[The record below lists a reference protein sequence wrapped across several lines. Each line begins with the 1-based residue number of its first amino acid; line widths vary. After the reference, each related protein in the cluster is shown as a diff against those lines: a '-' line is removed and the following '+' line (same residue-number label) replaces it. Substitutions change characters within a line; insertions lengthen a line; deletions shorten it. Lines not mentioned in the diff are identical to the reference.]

1 MSWIDNTG
9 LLRQFGKEK
18 GVVGVGG
25 DYALL
30 GPTHVAEFRIDLTTL
45 VDDPAVNITG
55 SHASGIVDKRTIL
68 PEGAFIEEIEVYVAE
83 AATSAN
89 SSAVLNIGTVD
100 NDWVSND
107 DEDSLVDA
115 AAIAVYATIGNKVVY
130 NQGSTAHGI
139 LVGTVLT
146 KPLYVTASYDTQVFT
161 AGELDVRIKY
171 NMNHQA

>member
-1 MSWIDNTG
+1 MASWIDNTG
-9 LLRQFGKEK
+9 LLRQTGQDQ
-18 GVVGVGG
+18 GVTGIGG
-25 DYALL
+25 DYNVL
-30 GPTHVAEFRIDLTTL
+30 GPTHMVEFRIDLTTL
-45 VDDPAVNITG
+45 VDDPAVNIEG
-55 SHASGIVDKRTIL
+55 QAGGILDKRTIL
-68 PEGAFIEEIEVYVAE
+68 PTGAFIEEIEVFVAE

-115 AAIAVYATIGNKVVY
+115 AALAVYGTIGNKVVY

-171 NMNHQA
+171 NMNHQ

>member
-1 MSWIDNTG
+1 
-9 LLRQFGKEK
+9 
-18 GVVGVGG
+18 
-25 DYALL
+25 
-30 GPTHVAEFRIDLTTL
+30 
-45 VDDPAVNITG
+45 
-55 SHASGIVDKRTIL
+55 
-68 PEGAFIEEIEVYVAE
+68 VYVAE

-115 AAIAVYATIGNKVVY
+115 AALAVYGTIGNKVVY

-171 NMNHQA
+171 NMNHQ